1 MRKRVHGHLLWSGR
15 PLTQCQLLAPP
26 LMWPAWYNTNTQY
39 KYSPQIHDIDAIE
52 MFLIFT
58 PTFYKSHQLHGISKL
73 KRLSSTSGRMFI
85 KFNCTSSTVKLP
97 HLIFLCKFVC
107 SCIYWSFLMS
117 VIFPSARGWKHT
129 SGLLTLSFAPFR
141 RSSHVTHLDDLNTQ
155 ASNNTFAF
163 VPLLGHPIGNIKVR

>member
-1 MRKRVHGHLLWSGR
+1 
-15 PLTQCQLLAPP
+15 
-26 LMWPAWYNTNTQY
+26 MWPAWYNTNTQY

-73 KRLSSTSGRMFI
+73 KRLSSSRMFI

-97 HLIFLCKFVC
+97 HVIFLCKFVC

-117 VIFPSARGWKHT
+117 VIFPSAQGWKHT
-129 SGLLTLSFAPFR
+129 SGLLTSSFAPLR
-141 RSSHVTHLDDLNTQ
+141 PSGHVTHADDLNNQ
-155 ASNNTFAF
+155 ASSSTP
-163 VPLLGHPIGNIKVR
+163 VVTPGGTPGGTPGRKYQS